1 MVWMLAYNIL
11 VTADVYDRVA
21 LLKLQHPYCPQATMG
36 LDNVDYLRVNFYILM
51 HSNDVISLLCRFP
64 LKAVKVMHTV
74 ALRTEATISGGE
86 MPPNLGQAFKV
97 I

>member
-1 MVWMLAYNIL
+1 
-11 VTADVYDRVA
+11 
-21 LLKLQHPYCPQATMG
+21 MG
-36 LDNVDYLRVNFYILM
+36 IFFFNFYSNNGDCLCINFYTLM
-51 HSNDVISLLCRFP
+51 PCRFP

-74 ALRTEATISGGE
+74 ALRTEATISCGE